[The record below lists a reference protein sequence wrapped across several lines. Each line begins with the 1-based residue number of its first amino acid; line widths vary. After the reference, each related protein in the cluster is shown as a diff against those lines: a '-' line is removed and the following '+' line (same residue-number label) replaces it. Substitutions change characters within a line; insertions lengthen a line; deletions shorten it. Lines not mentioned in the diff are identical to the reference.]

1 MTTPVVFAPAA
12 RQDLVD
18 IWEFVA
24 ADDIDAA
31 DRLFEQIMPA
41 CRRIGSVPAIGHRRP
56 DLTSAEVRFWPV
68 RSYLVVYRHREEEV
82 EVVRIL
88 SGYRDVAA
96 LLDDAE

>member
-1 MTTPVVFAPAA
+1 MPPVVFSPAA

-24 ADDIDAA
+24 GDDIDAA
-31 DRLFEQIMPA
+31 DRLFERLMEA
-41 CRRIGSVPAIGHRRP
+41 CRRIGSMPAIGHERP

-68 RSYLVVYRHREEEV
+68 RSYLIVYRAGEDEV